1 MAVRKLHVGFG
12 EGFELAFFGVVN
24 FGRDESVG
32 EFLAVSADI
41 LNRGSSSE
49 TWNFAESFDAGK
61 IMTAGKRDY
70 VVPVFAAHDFEFG
83 AVFEVGFC
91 NAEYAVFDD
100 DAVEAFVVTD
110 SVCAIT

>member
-1 MAVRKLHVGFG
+1 MAVGELHVGFG

-32 EFLAVSADI
+32 EFLAVSANI
-41 LNRGSSSE
+41 LNWSGSSK
-49 TWNFAESFDAGK
+49 TWNFAERFDAGK
-61 IMTAGKRDY
+61 IMTAGKRNY

-91 NAEYAVFDD
+91 DAEYAIFDD
-100 DAVEAFVVTD
+100 DAVKT
-110 SVCAIT
+110 